1 MEQNALMVLT
11 ATDAGADQDT
21 SGKTVRLRLMNA
33 RANPVP
39 TEEFVS
45 MLLLVTNV
53 TAQEDI
59 TDLVANLM

>member
-21 SGKTVRLRLMNA
+21 LGKIVRLRLMNV

-39 TEEFVS
+39 MVEFAS
-45 MLLLVTNV
+45 ML
-53 TAQEDI
+53 
-59 TDLVANLM
+59 